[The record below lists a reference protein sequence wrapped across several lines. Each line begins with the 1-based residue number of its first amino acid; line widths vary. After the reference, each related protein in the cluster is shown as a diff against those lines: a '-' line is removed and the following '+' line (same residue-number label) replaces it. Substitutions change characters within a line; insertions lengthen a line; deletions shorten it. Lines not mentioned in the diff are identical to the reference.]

1 MVIGMINSDSR
12 NSGIP
17 DNGSGNEEKDIF
29 GADNAKAGDDSDS
42 MTRSVSVLNGYSS
55 DTEDKNTDASLSKG
69 VSIKNF
75 DSLIEHMASLNIKF
89 FN

>member
-1 MVIGMINSDSR
+1 MIGMINSDSR

-17 DNGSGNEEKDIF
+17 DNGSGNEEKNIF
-29 GADNAKAGDDSDS
+29 GADNAKVGDGSDS
-42 MTRSVSVLNGYSS
+42 MTRSVSVLNSYSS
-55 DTEDKNTDASLSKG
+55 DTEEKKTEASLSKG

-75 DSLIEHMASLNIKF
+75 DSLIEHMATLNIKF